1 MTSNCKPIEVMHDK
15 RDTRPARSP
24 IPDSEGV
31 NGTDCNVAIFEEELM
46 FFFRLFQFRSPN
58 RDQETDNRRI
68 TLVQKALRSA
78 VADAEA
84 EIRGLRTRM
93 AKARMSLTSLLG
105 QIEDGDPEP
114 ALGAQLNNAEQRL
127 LAGEQRLKQM
137 KEHLARLREIEGAAA
152 QLTNATIAETDRKAV
167 A

>member
-1 MTSNCKPIEVMHDK
+1 M
-15 RDTRPARSP
+15 
-24 IPDSEGV
+24 
-31 NGTDCNVAIFEEELM
+31 L
-46 FFFRLFQFRSPN
+46 FFRLFRFRSPD

-84 EIRGLRTRM
+84 EMKGLRTRI
-93 AKARMSLTSLLG
+93 AKARMSLDIPRAVRG
-105 QIEDGDPEP
+105 WRPAP

-137 KEHLARLREIEGAAA
+137 NEHLVRLRE
-152 QLTNATIAETDRKAV
+152 
-167 A
+167 

>member
-1 MTSNCKPIEVMHDK
+1 
-15 RDTRPARSP
+15 
-24 IPDSEGV
+24 
-31 NGTDCNVAIFEEELM
+31 M
-46 FFFRLFQFRSPN
+46 FFFRLFQFRSPD

-84 EIRGLRTRM
+84 EMKGLRRRV
-93 AKARMSLTSLLG
+93 AKARMSLTSLLA
-105 QIEDGDPEP
+105 QIEDGDPQP
-114 ALGAQLNNAEQRL
+114 ALGVQLNNAEQRV

-152 QLTNATIAETDRKAV
+152 QLTSAPIAETDRKAV